1 MSSPLNMPE
10 IVSLFT
16 AEKKYVSAAENVIRQ
31 DDVSIELQ
39 PTDCGVKVRVTAEH
53 TPVSFVR
60 LRWHRKFPDD
70 ALFLGDAWERSYGD
84 LQWRGYEASRYMP
97 WYFLM
102 HCCGV
107 TCGAG
112 VKVRGGAM
120 AMWTADE
127 AGITLWLD
135 LRCGNQGVILNGR
148 CVEAAEVVSAEY
160 SGISAFAAAREFCKM
175 MCSDPIGPARPV
187 YGGNNWYYAYGKSSH
202 DEILADA
209 RAIAELCDGL
219 ENRPFMVI
227 DEGWQINRKNPGP
240 AGPWTTGNESFP
252 DMAKLT
258 SEMRQYGV
266 RPGIWFRPLWNCDPA
281 IPEEWRLPERNFP
294 GLRCLD
300 PSVAGVLE
308 YIREDIRRI
317 AGWGFELIKHDFST
331 YDMFQIWG
339 MQVQD
344 WLVQKS
350 WCDARW
356 TFADRGRTNAEIVKG
371 LYGAIREAAGDT
383 LILGCNTIGHLGAG
397 LMHLAR
403 IGDDTSGREWERS
416 CKMGVNTLAFR
427 LCQHKTFFDADA
439 DCVGVTETISMKE
452 NMQWAELLGKSGT
465 PLFASIKPGVLSAAE
480 KEAMKRFFALSSEQ
494 KNIAEPLDWMR
505 SATPSHWRLDE
516 EEVHFDWFEDAGAN
530 PDFAEM
536 NFLK

>member
-1 MSSPLNMPE
+1 
-10 IVSLFT
+10 
-16 AEKKYVSAAENVIRQ
+16 
-31 DDVSIELQ
+31 
-39 PTDCGVKVRVTAEH
+39 
-53 TPVSFVR
+53 
-60 LRWHRKFPDD
+60 
-70 ALFLGDAWERSYGD
+70 
-84 LQWRGYEASRYMP
+84 
-97 WYFLM
+97 
-102 HCCGV
+102 
-107 TCGAG
+107 
-112 VKVRGGAM
+112 
-120 AMWTADE
+120 
-127 AGITLWLD
+127 
-135 LRCGNQGVILNGR
+135 
-148 CVEAAEVVSAEY
+148 
-160 SGISAFAAAREFCKM
+160 
-175 MCSDPIGPARPV
+175 
-187 YGGNNWYYAYGKSSH
+187 
-202 DEILADA
+202 
-209 RAIAELCDGL
+209 
-219 ENRPFMVI
+219 
-227 DEGWQINRKNPGP
+227 
-240 AGPWTTGNESFP
+240 
-252 DMAKLT
+252 
-258 SEMRQYGV
+258 
-266 RPGIWFRPLWNCDPA
+266 
-281 IPEEWRLPERNFP
+281 
-294 GLRCLD
+294 
-300 PSVAGVLE
+300 
-308 YIREDIRRI
+308 
-317 AGWGFELIKHDFST
+317 
-331 YDMFQIWG
+331 

-371 LYGAIREAAGDT
+371 LYGAILEAAGDT

-480 KEAMKRFFALSSEQ
+480 KEAMKCFFALSSEQ

-530 PDFAEM
+530 PDFAEL